1 MRTLFLKIFLSFWL
15 AMVLVS
21 AVLIASVITTQS
33 QFRDMRA
40 EEFDRTLMPLMAARA
55 ADILDDHGMGALADF
70 LTSLQTTLHWQA
82 YLFDDEGHEILSQ
95 PAPSEAD
102 TIAQSALQSVGT
114 QIMTSHGT
122 KFAAT
127 RTTGSTGTH
136 YVLVIGTQIES
147 IADVLRA
154 PIEIQIIRAALVLA
168 IAGVICFWLARY
180 ITAPVL
186 HLRAA
191 THRLALGNLSA
202 RVGASDVNRNDEL
215 AELSRDFNHMAEQIE
230 SLINSQQRLLADIS
244 HELRS
249 PLARLTV
256 ALGLTRLHAPPDCEP
271 GLNRIELEAARLN
284 TLIGSLLRLARLEGG
299 SAVLESEPVT
309 LDRVVHDVAADAN
322 FEAQSRKR
330 HVRITHAEPCTIPGN
345 KELLRSAIENVV
357 RNAVNYTPEGTEVQ
371 ISLQK
376 IATNGHSAALV
387 SVRDHGHGV
396 PEAALGDIFLPF
408 YRVGDARDRFSGGSG
423 LGLSITERA
432 VRIHGGTV
440 HAENCADGGLRIEL
454 RLPCATKMKLEPT
467 DGAELKIP
475 VNRPKGK
482 LGG

>member
-1 MRTLFLKIFLSFWL
+1 
-15 AMVLVS
+15 V
-21 AVLIASVITTQS
+21 ASVITTQS

-40 EEFDRTLMPLMAARA
+40 AEFDRTVMPLMAARA
-55 ADILDDHGMGALADF
+55 ADILDDHGMSALAEF
-70 LTSLQTTLHWQA
+70 LSSLQTTLRWQA
-82 YLFDDEGHEILSQ
+82 YLFDDEGKEILAQ
-95 PAPSEAD
+95 PAPPEAD
-102 TIAQSALQSVGT
+102 AMAQSALESPGT
-114 QIMTSHGT
+114 EIRTSHGT

-136 YVLVIGTQIES
+136 YVLVIGTHVES
-147 IADVLRA
+147 VADVLRA
-154 PIEIQIIRAALVLA
+154 PVQIQIIRAALVLV

-186 HLRAA
+186 HLRTA

-202 RVGASDVNRNDEL
+202 RVGAAAGNRNDEL
-215 AELSRDFNHMAEQIE
+215 SELSRDFDHMAEQIE

-256 ALGLTRLHAPPDCEP
+256 ALGLTRLHAGPDCEP

-284 TLIGSLLRLARLEGG
+284 SLIGSLLRLARLEGG

-309 LDRVVHDVAADAN
+309 LDRMVQDVAADAE
-322 FEAQSRKR
+322 FEAHGRKR
-330 HVRITHAEPCTIPGN
+330 HVRVTHTDVCTVPGN

-371 ISLQK
+371 ISLHK
-376 IATNGHSAALV
+376 IAANGHSAALV
-387 SVRDHGHGV
+387 SVRDHGNGV
-396 PEAALGDIFLPF
+396 PETALRDIFLPF

-423 LGLSITERA
+423 LGLSITDRA

-440 HAENCADGGLRIEL
+440 RAENCADGGLRIEL
-454 RLPCATKMKLEPT
+454 RLPCATK
-467 DGAELKIP
+467 LKFGP
-475 VNRPKGK
+475 AQTAPR
-482 LGG
+482 

>member
-1 MRTLFLKIFLSFWL
+1 
-15 AMVLVS
+15 MVLVS
-21 AVLIASVITTQS
+21 AVLVASVITTQS

-40 EEFDRTLMPLMAARA
+40 AEFDRTVMPLMAARA
-55 ADILDDHGMGALADF
+55 ADILDDHGMSALAEF
-70 LTSLQTTLHWQA
+70 LSSLQTTLRWQA
-82 YLFDDEGHEILSQ
+82 YLFDDEGKEILAQ
-95 PAPSEAD
+95 PAPPEAD
-102 TIAQSALQSVGT
+102 AMAQSALESPGT
-114 QIMTSHGT
+114 EIRTSHGT

-136 YVLVIGTQIES
+136 YVLVIGTHVES
-147 IADVLRA
+147 VADVLRA
-154 PIEIQIIRAALVLA
+154 PVQIQIIRAALVLV

-186 HLRAA
+186 HLRTA

-202 RVGASDVNRNDEL
+202 RVGAAAGNRNDEL
-215 AELSRDFNHMAEQIE
+215 SELSRDFDHMAEQIE

-256 ALGLTRLHAPPDCEP
+256 ALGLTRLHAGPDCEP

-284 TLIGSLLRLARLEGG
+284 SLIGSLLRLARLEGG

-309 LDRVVHDVAADAN
+309 LDRVVQDVAADAE
-322 FEAQSRKR
+322 FEAHGRKR
-330 HVRITHAEPCTIPGN
+330 HVRVTHTDVCTVPGN

-371 ISLQK
+371 ISLHK
-376 IATNGHSAALV
+376 IAANGHSAALV
-387 SVRDHGHGV
+387 SVRDHGNGV
-396 PEAALGDIFLPF
+396 PETALRDIFLPF

-423 LGLSITERA
+423 LGLSITDRA

-440 HAENCADGGLRIEL
+440 RAENCADGGLRIEL
-454 RLPCATKMKLEPT
+454 RLPCATK
-467 DGAELKIP
+467 LKFGP
-475 VNRPKGK
+475 AQTAPR
-482 LGG
+482 